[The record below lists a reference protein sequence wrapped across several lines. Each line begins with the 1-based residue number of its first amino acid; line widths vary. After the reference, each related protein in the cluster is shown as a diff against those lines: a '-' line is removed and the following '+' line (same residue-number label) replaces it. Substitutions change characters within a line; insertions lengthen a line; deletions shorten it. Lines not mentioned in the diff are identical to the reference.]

1 VDTGFWGGVIPSN
14 QAELGALAQAG
25 VLGCKAF
32 LCDSGIEEF
41 PWVDEPALRS
51 AMTELARA
59 GIPLLAH
66 AEIDLGAPPVHDPRA
81 SASYLAS
88 RPARWEE
95 AAIELLI
102 RLARDTGCAVHIVHL
117 SAASALPALKAAR
130 SEGLP
135 ITVETCPHYLTLAAE
150 DIVDGHTEFKCAPPI
165 RDRQNREALWQ
176 GLRDGIIDLVTTDH
190 SPCTP
195 ALKRRDVG
203 DFSAAWGGISSLQL
217 GLPVVWT
224 EARARAL
231 PFTAMARW
239 MSEAPARIAGLQ
251 DRKGRIAPGMDADL
265 VVWDPDGDLTVQAD
279 TLHARHKLTPYLGRA
294 LKGRVLATYLRGT
307 PIYREGS
314 HAAEAHGKPLH
325 HRSTREDRT

>member
-1 VDTGFWGGVIPSN
+1 MPSN
-14 QAELGALAQAG
+14 RAELAPLAQAG

-32 LCDSGIEEF
+32 LCDSGIDEF
-41 PWVDEPALRS
+41 PCVDEPALRA
-51 AMTELARA
+51 AMLELARA
-59 GIPLLAH
+59 RIPLLAH
-66 AEIDLGAPPVHDPRA
+66 AEIDLGAPPLEHPRA
-81 SASYLAS
+81 YASYLAS

-117 SAASALPALKAAR
+117 SAASALPALEAAR
-130 SEGLP
+130 REGLP
-135 ITVETCPHYLTLAAE
+135 ITVETCPHYLTLCAE

-165 RDRQNREALWQ
+165 RDRHNREALWQ

-195 ALKRRDVG
+195 ALKRSDVG

-217 GLPVVWT
+217 GLPVVWS
-224 EARARAL
+224 EARARGY

-239 MSEAPARIAGLQ
+239 MSEAPARIAGLD
-251 DRKGRIAPGMDADL
+251 DRKGRIAAGLDADL
-265 VVWDPDGDLTVQAD
+265 VAWDPDGDLTVEAGH
-279 TLHARHKLTPYLGRA
+279 LHARHKLTPYLGRA

-307 PIYREGS
+307 PIYEGER
-314 HAAEAHGKPLH
+314 HAATPHGKPLH